1 MTTHTTTKNMGNALD
16 GAGGLGRSSRTLGA
30 PRPTTD
36 HASRRRPVS
45 PPALPC
51 LLAVL
56 VATTPV
62 VALAPGSAS
71 AQRPVPGSPAAS
83 YVAVD
88 AEAVALRGV
97 AVLDGTGGPMLQ
109 NQTVVIEGNRIA
121 AVGGAEQVA
130 IPEGAEVMD
139 LSGHTVVPGMV
150 GLHNHLYYTA
160 AGGRAAQLTYS
171 APRLYLGSGVTTV
184 RTTGS
189 RQPFAEINLR
199 AEIERGSVP
208 GPRIHV
214 TAPYITAGGGV
225 STMTMLESPEQAR
238 RFVRYWAAEG
248 ATWLKAYTNI
258 RSEELGAAIDEA
270 HKQGIKVTG
279 HLCSI
284 SFTEAVALGIDNIEH
299 GLPTN
304 SDYSPDR
311 AKDECPSDLLAFA
324 TQVDIGSPEVA
335 ETFKAMI
342 DAGVP
347 MTSTLA
353 VYELFFQGR
362 PVQDQRTLDAM
373 APAVRE
379 DYLASKAQIDETGY
393 PVEWLKNAMAYEKA
407 FHDAGGVLAAGV
419 DPTGNGGALPGYG
432 DQRNYELLIEAG
444 FSPADAVK
452 VVSANGA
459 RVLDVL
465 DDLGTVEVGKIA
477 DLIVMTGD
485 LTADPSA
492 IRNVVLVFK
501 DGVGYDSPKMLE
513 DVRGRVGIS

>member
-1 MTTHTTTKNMGNALD
+1 MTTHTTTNGANALD
-16 GAGGLGRSSRTLGA
+16 EAGGLGRPSRTLGA
-30 PRPTTD
+30 RRPTTD
-36 HASRRRPVS
+36 HAARRTA
-45 PPALPC
+45 PAQALVR
-51 LLAVL
+51 LFAAL
-56 VATTPV
+56 VATAPVAV
-62 VALAPGSAS
+62 VAPASAS

-88 AEAVALRGV
+88 AGVVVLRGV
-97 AVLDGTGGPMLQ
+97 TVLDGTGGPVLR
-109 NQTVVIEGNRIA
+109 NRTVVIEGNRIA

-130 IPEGAEVMD
+130 VPEDAEVLD

-171 APRLYLGSGVTTV
+171 APRLYLGSGVTSV

-199 AEIERGSVP
+199 AEIERGSEP

-304 SDYSPDR
+304 SDYSPGR
-311 AKDECPSDLLAFA
+311 AKDECPSGLLASA
-324 TQVDIGSPEVA
+324 TQVDIASPQVA

-362 PVQDQRTLDAM
+362 PVQDHRTLDAM

-407 FHDAGGVLAAGV
+407 FHDAGGILAAGV

-465 DDLGTVEVGKIA
+465 DNLGTVEAGKIA